1 MKKNIFL
8 CAISFSLILFATGC
22 SRLNCTRFE
31 EFLGADVN
39 LVSLGKDIGD
49 TLIAQSFPPLLPRQP
64 NQPVFISTLV
74 NNDNLKDSSSFGR
87 SLQNAIAA
95 EFVRQGF
102 AVNEIKLRGNVS
114 INAGEGEFML
124 SRDLMELKEKQRAQ
138 AVVVGT
144 YTLSNR
150 VMYLS
155 IRLVKPGTGSIL
167 SVYEKRICLGAD
179 SLHMLGL
186 QLPEKDGVAAPGEPW
201 LDKLLYW

>member
-1 MKKNIFL
+1 MRNFIFL
-8 CAISFSLILFATGC
+8 CAAVFVPVLLFTGC
-22 SRLNCTRFE
+22 SRLNCTRLE

-39 LVSLGKDIGD
+39 LVSLGRDISD
-49 TLIAQSFPPLLPRQP
+49 TLITQSFPPLLPRQP
-64 NQPVFISTLV
+64 NQPVFISTPV

-87 SLQNAIAA
+87 SLQNAITA

-102 AVNEIKLRGNVS
+102 AVNEIKLRSNVV
-114 INAGEGEFML
+114 IHAGEGEFLL

-155 IRLVKPGTGSIL
+155 IRLVKPGPGSIL
-167 SVYEKRICLGAD
+167 SVYEKRICLDAN

-186 QLPEKDGVAAPGEPW
+186 QLSEEDDVDNPGESW